1 MDTRYRTSKNA
12 RMIFSRYFNSK
23 ILLFGEYSI
32 IHHSMGLAVPYDL
45 FQGRLVFRQ
54 VTQVSP
60 KIMHSNREL
69 KAFADYLKDQV
80 ETRQIDVDFD
90 LTSLDFDLEQGLY
103 FESTIPQGFGLGS
116 SGALTTGLYD
126 RYAQHKPSFSGRKPN
141 LEEILELKQVFARME
156 SHFHGSSSGFDPLI
170 CYLNMPL
177 LIRSKELIEVTEV
190 PKYENTGGA
199 VFLLNTAR
207 PRRTEPLVNL
217 FLEKCTNE
225 SFMSACQNE
234 LIPQNDAAIEA
245 FLGGDTD
252 ALFEHVKA
260 ISSFQQEYFKPMI
273 PNLFRKVWQDGLES
287 DTYYLKLCGA
297 GGGGFILGFTRDFA
311 TTKKLLSKQQVR
323 VVYEL

>member
-1 MDTRYRTSKNA
+1 MDTRYRTTKNT

-45 FQGRLVFRQ
+45 FQGRLIFRQ

-69 KAFADYLKDQV
+69 KAFADYLKHESEAGDLDAV
-80 ETRQIDVDFD
+80 FD
-90 LTSLDFDLEQGLY
+90 NTSLDFDLEQGLY

-116 SGALTTGLYD
+116 SGALTASLYD
-126 RYAQHKPSFSGRKPN
+126 RYATNKPQFNGRKPE
-141 LEEILELKQVFARME
+141 LDEILKLKQVFAKME

-170 CYLNMPL
+170 CYLNRPL
-177 LIRSKELIEVTEV
+177 LIRSKAMIEATEI
-190 PKYENTGGA
+190 PKFSGGNGTI
-199 VFLLNTAR
+199 FLLNTAR

-217 FLEKCTNE
+217 FLEKCKNPA
-225 SFMSACQNE
+225 FMQSCQE
-234 LIPQNDAAIEA
+234 RLIPENDKAINA
-245 FLGGDTD
+245 FLNNNPDS
-252 ALFEHVKA
+252 LFDHVKA
-260 ISSFQQEYFKPMI
+260 ISEFQEQFFQPMI
-273 PNLFRKVWQDGLES
+273 PSLFRKIWREGLEN

-311 TTKKLLSKQQVR
+311 KTKQLLSRQQVR

>member
-1 MDTRYRTSKNA
+1 MDMRFRPQSTHRV
-12 RMIFSRYFNSK
+12 MFSRYFNSK

-32 IHHSMGLAVPYDL
+32 IHHAMGLAVPYDL

-69 KAFADYLKDQV
+69 KAFADYLKHQSDQIGV
-80 ETRQIDVDFD
+80 RFD
-90 LTSLDFDLEQGLY
+90 MTSLEFDLEQGLY

-116 SGALTTGLYD
+116 SGALTTSLYD
-126 RYAQHKPSFSGRKPN
+126 RYAINKANFTGRKPKV
-141 LEEILELKQVFARME
+141 EEILALKEIFALME

-177 LIRSKELIEVTEV
+177 LIRSKQLIEVTEV
-190 PKYENTGGA
+190 PDFKSGKGA

-217 FLEKCTNE
+217 FLEKCKHDD
-225 SFMSACQNE
+225 FMQACQDE
-234 LIPQNDAAIEA
+234 LIPHNDAAIKA
-245 FLGGDTD
+245 FLSGEVPT
-252 ALFEHVKA
+252 LFDHVQA
-260 ISSFQQEYFKPMI
+260 ISRFQEQYFQPMI
-273 PNLFRKVWQDGLES
+273 PHLFRDVWQEGLQT
-287 DTYYLKLCGA
+287 DAYYLKLCGA
-297 GGGGFILGFTRDFA
+297 GGGGFLLGFAKDFA
-311 TTKKLLSKQQVR
+311 KAKKLLSKQQVR

>member
-1 MDTRYRTSKNA
+1 MDTSYRQKVTP

-69 KAFADYLKDQV
+69 KAFADYIKHESEAGNLA
-80 ETRQIDVDFD
+80 TRFD
-90 LTSLDFDLEQGLY
+90 MTSLEFDLEQGLY

-116 SGALTTGLYD
+116 SGALTASLYD
-126 RYAQHKPSFSGRKPN
+126 RYAIGKTTFRGRKPTM
-141 LEEILELKQVFARME
+141 EEILELKINFAKLE

-170 CYLNMPL
+170 CYLDTPL
-177 LIRSKELIEVTEV
+177 LIRSKEAIEATEI
-190 PKYENTGGA
+190 PDFQGGNGT

-217 FLEKCTNE
+217 FLEKCNNP
-225 SFMSACQNE
+225 SFMDACKND
-234 LIPQNDAAIEA
+234 LIPHNDEAIRS
-245 FLGGDTD
+245 FLSGDSED
-252 ALFEHVKA
+252 LFTHVKA
-260 ISSFQQEYFKPMI
+260 ISEFQQRYFQPMI
-273 PNLFRKVWQDGLES
+273 PSLFRKVWKDGLDS
-287 DTYYLKLCGA
+287 DAYYLKLCGA
-297 GGGGFILGFTRDFA
+297 GGGGFILGFTRDFEK
-311 TTKKLLSKQQVR
+311 TKHLLSRQQVR
-323 VVYEL
+323 SVYEL